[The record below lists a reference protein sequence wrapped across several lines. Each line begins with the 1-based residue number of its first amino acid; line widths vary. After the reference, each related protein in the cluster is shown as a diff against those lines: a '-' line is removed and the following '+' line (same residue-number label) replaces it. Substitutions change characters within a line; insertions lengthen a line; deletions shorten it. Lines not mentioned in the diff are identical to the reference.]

1 MPINRRKNICPICK
15 FNNKNYKI
23 YLKKNFKSNLL
34 NEYSFSSRKTPE
46 FMNFELIQCSKC
58 SLIYSLNIPEFEKIY
73 ISYRDSAFVDV
84 QDEKDAACT
93 YLKYLKPYFTVNS
106 NKFLEIGAGSGYFLE
121 LLNRLIALKK
131 NKTPLHDKNKIKV
144 MGIEPSKSAINNA
157 NIKIAKNLKQGVFEN
172 MKVNP
177 NYFDSICCFMTMEH
191 VYHPLNVLKKSYSCL
206 KKNGFIALVIHDV
219 DFILHKV
226 LKQKSPIIDIEHLQL
241 FSKKTIIYSLKK
253 VGFKNIETQY
263 IKNSYRIVY
272 WISLLPF
279 PKFYK
284 SLIIKILIILG
295 LSNVRLSINVGN
307 IMVVAYK

>member
-1 MPINRRKNICPICK
+1 MPINRRKNICPICE

-23 YLKKNFKSNLL
+23 YLKKNLRSNLL
-34 NEYSFSSRKTPE
+34 NEYSFSSRKNPE

-58 SLIYSLNIPEFEKIY
+58 SLIYSLNIYEFEKIY
-73 ISYRDSAFVDV
+73 IAYRDSAYGHV
-84 QDEKDAACT
+84 QDEKDAART
-93 YLKYLKPYFTVNS
+93 YLKYLKPYFTKNS
-106 NKFLEIGAGSGYFLE
+106 NKFLEIGAGSGKFLE
-121 LLNRLIALKK
+121 LLKK
-131 NKTPLHDKNKIKV
+131 NRAGRGVGYDKNKIQI

-172 MKVNP
+172 MKVNA
-177 NYFDSICCFMTMEH
+177 NYFDTICCFMTMEH
-191 VYHPLNVLKKSYSCL
+191 VYHPLNLLKKSYSCL

-226 LKQKSPIIDIEHLQL
+226 LKKKSPIIDIEHLQL

-272 WISLLPF
+272 WISLLPL
-279 PKFYK
+279 PKFFK
-284 SLIIKILIILG
+284 SLIIKILIVIG
-295 LSNVRLSINVGN
+295 LSNVRLGINVGN